1 MNKALRQLFTAVV
14 ALFVVLGLS
23 TTIITAIK
31 ADDLN
36 ADSRNTRM
44 LYHTIGAPRGAIL
57 ASDGTVLAQSDP
69 VNDPFSYQ
77 RTYSNGPVYAPVTGY
92 FSITHGVDRGI
103 EASRNEQLNGQ
114 ADSLFWQQLKDT
126 FTGNQSQGASVETSI
141 DPTLQQL
148 AYQLLDGKEGAIIA
162 SDPKTGRILAMAST
176 PSYDPN
182 QLAVHDGNQ
191 ANQAAYQLLDGKE
204 GAIIASDP
212 KTGRILAMASTPS
225 YDPNQLAVH
234 DGNQANQAYTDLV
247 SQPTNPMLNR
257 ATSQLFPP
265 GSTFKVIVAAA
276 ALESGDY
283 QPDTEIPAGASY
295 TLPGTSTDL
304 TNATA
309 AGNGTDGK
317 ITLQDALAQSSNTA
331 FAQLGVS
338 LGADSIRDMAENLGY
353 DDQILIDGST
363 ATGSPTYAAASSF
376 PEDPTD
382 DRLALASIGQG
393 DTLSTP
399 LQNLMVAMAVANDG
413 TLMEPTIVDRVRASD
428 LSVISDASIGQ
439 GDTLS
444 TPLQNLMVAMAVAN
458 DGTLMEPTIVDRV
471 RASDLSV
478 ISETYPH
485 KMSEAFSAD
494 TANKLT
500 QMMEQVI
507 PAENP
512 SLAID
517 GVSIAAK
524 TGTAQIG
531 ESNEANDAWTIG
543 FAPADDPQIAVS
555 VVVHNVNDY
564 GAHAAG
570 PFAPADD
577 PQIAVSVVVHNV
589 NDYGAHA
596 AGPLMRAMMQE
607 ALKQ

>member
-14 ALFVVLGLS
+14 ALFVILGLS

-162 SDPKTGRILAMAST
+162 SDPKTGRILAMVST

-182 QLAVHDGNQ
+182 ALASHDGKQ
-191 ANQAAYQLLDGKE
+191 ANAAY
-204 GAIIASDP
+204 S
-212 KTGRILAMASTPS
+212 
-225 YDPNQLAVH
+225 
-234 DGNQANQAYTDLV
+234 DLV
-247 SQPTNPMLNR
+247 
-257 ATSQLFPP
+257 
-265 GSTFKVIVAAA
+265 VAK
-276 ALESGDY
+276 
-283 QPDTEIPAGASY
+283 
-295 TLPGTSTDL
+295 GTT
-304 TNATA
+304 

-338 LGADSIRDMAENLGY
+338 LGANTIRDMAERLGY

-382 DRLALASIGQG
+382 DRLAL
-393 DTLSTP
+393 
-399 LQNLMVAMAVANDG
+399 
-413 TLMEPTIVDRVRASD
+413 
-428 LSVISDASIGQ
+428 ASIGQ

-531 ESNEANDAWTIG
+531 ESNEANDAWIIG
-543 FAPADDPQIAVS
+543 
-555 VVVHNVNDY
+555 
-564 GAHAAG
+564 
-570 PFAPADD
+570 FAPADD

-607 ALKQ
+607 ALQQ

>member
-191 ANQAAYQLLDGKE
+191 ANQA
-204 GAIIASDP
+204 
-212 KTGRILAMASTPS
+212 
-225 YDPNQLAVH
+225 
-234 DGNQANQAYTDLV
+234 YTDLV

-276 ALESGDY
+276 ALETGDY

-304 TNATA
+304 TNTTA

-338 LGADSIRDMAENLGY
+338 LGADSIRDMAERLGY
-353 DDQILIDGST
+353 DDQIPIDGST

-382 DRLALASIGQG
+382 DRLAL
-393 DTLSTP
+393 
-399 LQNLMVAMAVANDG
+399 
-413 TLMEPTIVDRVRASD
+413 
-428 LSVISDASIGQ
+428 ASIGQ

-517 GVSIAAK
+517 GVRIAAK

-531 ESNEANDAWTIG
+531 ESNEANDAWIIG
-543 FAPADDPQIAVS
+543 
-555 VVVHNVNDY
+555 
-564 GAHAAG
+564 
-570 PFAPADD
+570 FAPADD